1 MSLRFLTDLLGRH
14 HGVGC
19 VVILDEYDAPLL
31 NVVHDP
37 EALERFRD
45 VMREFYAPLKACDED
60 LEFVFITGITKF
72 SQLSI
77 FSELNNMR
85 NISMDPRYAAICGIT
100 EEELVTQMEA
110 SIQAFAAQAGLSE
123 EAGLAVLKKNYDGYH
138 FTAPS
143 PDIYN
148 PFSLLSALESGN
160 PKAYWFETGT
170 PTFLLELLK
179 RYRWDMTTLQDCE
192 APEDSFDAAAEDLG
206 TPLPMLY
213 QGGYLTIKDYDPYS
227 QTYSLGIPNTE
238 VSRGL
243 SKCFVRTAAPEA
255 LLDHH
260 SYLTRVSR
268 ALRAGDLES
277 ALQATR
283 SYLAGI
289 PYHLGS
295 RDERGFETTFY
306 LIFDLLGIQIET
318 EFKTATGR
326 ADAVVTT
333 PERLYVL
340 EFKYDGTA
348 QKALD
353 QIGEKGYLVPFE
365 ADGRTLVKAG
375 VNFSSAEQTIDEWI
389 IEEG

>member
-1 MSLRFLTDLLGRH
+1 
-14 HGVGC
+14 
-19 VVILDEYDAPLL
+19 
-31 NVVHDP
+31 
-37 EALERFRD
+37 
-45 VMREFYAPLKACDED
+45 
-60 LEFVFITGITKF
+60 
-72 SQLSI
+72 
-77 FSELNNMR
+77 
-85 NISMDPRYAAICGIT
+85 
-100 EEELVTQMEA
+100 
-110 SIQAFAAQAGLSE
+110 
-123 EAGLAVLKKNYDGYH
+123 
-138 FTAPS
+138 
-143 PDIYN
+143 
-148 PFSLLSALESGN
+148 
-160 PKAYWFETGT
+160 
-170 PTFLLELLK
+170 
-179 RYRWDMTTLQDCE
+179 MTTLQDCE

-206 TPLPMLY
+206 APLPMLY

-243 SKCFVRTAAPEA
+243 SKCFVRAAAPEA

-348 QKALD
+348 QKALA

-365 ADGRTLVKAG
+365 ADGRPLVRAG
-375 VNFSSAEQTIDEWI
+375 VNFSSEQQTIDEWVI
-389 IEEG
+389 APNPPTISKLSQPSP